1 MSYFRRRAAQSY
13 RTARSSLEPHT
24 EYEAFVKLAREFKG
38 RATAARSRLARMRAA
53 VLLRE
58 EAERQNLYWDS
69 RE

>member
-1 MSYFRRRAAQSY
+1 MSYFGRRAVQSNCN
-13 RTARSSLEPHT
+13 AGSSLEPHT
-24 EYEAFVKLAREFKG
+24 EYEAFVRIAREYKG

-53 VLLRE
+53 VLLRK